1 MFSWIVNVAVLDG
14 ALPETGVGSTP
25 WYWWVIG
32 FGGQVVFASRFWVQW
47 IASERAKRSI
57 VPLSFWWL
65 SISGGLLG
73 LCYAIYRQDP
83 VFIMAYVSGSV
94 IYARNLV
101 LIRETR
107 RREDGA

>member
-65 SISGGLLG
+65 SICGGLLG

-107 RREDGA
+107 RREDSA

>member
-1 MFSWIVNVAVLDG
+1 
-14 ALPETGVGSTP
+14 
-25 WYWWVIG
+25 
-32 FGGQVVFASRFWVQW
+32 VQW
-47 IASERAKRSI
+47 LASERAKESI

-65 SISGGLLG
+65 SISGGLLS

-83 VFIMAYVSGSV
+83 VFIIGNVSGSV